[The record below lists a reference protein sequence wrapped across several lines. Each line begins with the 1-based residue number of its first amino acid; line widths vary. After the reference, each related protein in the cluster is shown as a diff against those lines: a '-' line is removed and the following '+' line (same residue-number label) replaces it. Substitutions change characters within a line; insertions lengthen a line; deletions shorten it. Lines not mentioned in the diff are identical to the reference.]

1 MSAPAAPESEPAGLL
16 SDMTLADLQLQRQP
30 FAELAAGDEPF
41 ADETTTEQ
49 LADIKQALITGDDLL
64 LVLGEPGAG
73 KSTLLAQ
80 LGANSGLR
88 IQCFSVRGSARFSTH
103 NLFTGMLEAFKQ
115 APPEDLKDMLDAL
128 VPCLQGMVANNILSA
143 IVLDNADSVTD
154 GELTRLLSSML
165 YLNSQDET
173 LMRVALAAEDS
184 FEDRI
189 PELLPEGADLPYSS
203 LSVEP
208 FDDERAAGYLAY
220 RLGKAGW
227 LDALPFSDE
236 QLMDINE
243 RAGGRPRSLHQ
254 EAAGVLEAR
263 SRGAGEVVPP
273 PPLDDPIDAGGES
286 HAPQATTARPTVPRR
301 AAGGRG
307 PKLALA
313 GVAVALIGG
322 GLWLSRPGGP
332 SDQTPGYTVLEQ
344 RPVDSSAPGISL
356 VREDGLDAVDAT
368 PAGANPEPGA
378 PADEPP
384 SPDPAPLPPPEPPP
398 EPAPEPAPAPVV
410 APDPLTA
417 ETDLPDPVQPS
428 DPESTAD
435 AGTRRDDELLE
446 PLASAGQASEPAPA
460 VAPPLPADDSRPFAP
475 LPIDEDER
483 SGLPLESSTWI
494 LLQEPERFTVQMSAS
509 TDRASV
515 ENFLQRAELDAP
527 NSIFA
532 FDRDGAT
539 WYALVHG
546 LYASID
552 EAREAVERMPA
563 QAQSNQPWIRAVGR
577 IQAVLKEQN

>member
-1 MSAPAAPESEPAGLL
+1 MSAPAAHATEPAGLL
-16 SDMTLADLQLQRQP
+16 SDNTLADLQLQRQP
-30 FAELAAGDEPF
+30 FAELSADDEPY

-73 KSTLLAQ
+73 KSTLLTQ
-80 LGANSGLR
+80 LGTNSGLR

-128 VPCLQGMVANNILSA
+128 VPCLQGMEANNILSA

-173 LMRVALAAEDS
+173 LLRVALAAGDS

-208 FDDERAAGYLAY
+208 FDDERAAAYLAF
-220 RLGKAGW
+220 RLQRAGW
-227 LDALPFSDE
+227 HEALPFSEDE
-236 QLMDINE
+236 LSDING
-243 RAGGRPRSLHQ
+243 RAGGLPRSLHQ

-263 SRGAGEVVPP
+263 SRGAGSV
-273 PPLDDPIDAGGES
+273 DALPFEPSDGATLES
-286 HAPQATTARPTVPRR
+286 GPAERPAAKRSL
-301 AAGGRG
+301 AGGRG
-307 PKLALA
+307 LKLALGA
-313 GVAVALIGG
+313 LAIALIGG

-332 SDQTPGYTVLEQ
+332 SPEEPSFTVVEQ
-344 RPVDSSAPGISL
+344 RPVETSAPGISL
-356 VREDGLDAVDAT
+356 VEEGSV
-368 PAGANPEPGA
+368 PEPAA
-378 PADEPP
+378 PVETSAGSDPGVPDASIAVAE
-384 SPDPAPLPPPEPPP
+384 PDPEPDPEPELEPEPTPEPPVAAEP
-398 EPAPEPAPAPVV
+398 TTQAPLAAGDEPA
-410 APDPLTA
+410 
-417 ETDLPDPVQPS
+417 TD
-428 DPESTAD
+428 AR
-435 AGTRRDDELLE
+435 TRRDDELLE
-446 PLASAGQASEPAPA
+446 PLAGTAETSGQEAARPPAPLPEPVDDTPA
-460 VAPPLPADDSRPFAP
+460 PLPAESPAAP
-475 LPIDEDER
+475 DTPA
-483 SGLPLESSTWI
+483 LESSTWI
-494 LLQEPERFTVQMSAS
+494 LLQDPGQFTVQMSAS

-515 ENFLQRAELDAP
+515 ENFLQRADLASP

-546 LYASID
+546 LYASIG
-552 EAREAVERMPA
+552 EARAAVERMPA
-563 QAQSNQPWIRAVGR
+563 QAQSNQPWIRGVGR